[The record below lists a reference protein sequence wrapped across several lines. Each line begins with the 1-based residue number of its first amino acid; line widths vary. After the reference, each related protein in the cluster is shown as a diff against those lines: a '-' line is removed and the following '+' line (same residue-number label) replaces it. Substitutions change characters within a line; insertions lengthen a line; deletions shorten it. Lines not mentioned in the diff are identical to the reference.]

1 MSAEIEIPKAFA
13 DLFKQARYKIYYG
26 GRGAAKSWAFARA
39 LLTKAWQ
46 KPTQVLCAREIQ
58 SSIKE
63 SVYSLLKK
71 QIDVLEL
78 SQDFECLNSEIRGK
92 NGSRFIFEG
101 LKHNVDRIKSLEDT
115 DICWVEEA
123 AKVSEESWEVLIP
136 TIRKPNSE
144 IWASFNPRL
153 EFDATYQRLIVH
165 RPEGAIVHKV
175 SWRDNPFFTAEM
187 RFEMER
193 LKTADYDA
201 YLHVWEGETKK
212 LTEGAV
218 YGKQL
223 TQARKDGR
231 ITKVPVES
239 SVLVN
244 TFWDLGKNDATA
256 IWFHQG
262 VGPQNR
268 FVDYYENRGEEL
280 DHYIRI
286 LKERDYLYGDHYL
299 PHDVEAKI
307 LGMPKTRK
315 TQLEDAGIKPIRVVE
330 RTQDVV
336 GEGIEA
342 VRRIFP
348 TCWFDEVKCK
358 QGLEVL
364 GNYAWEMD
372 EDKGIFSPHPIKNW
386 ASHGSDAFRQFAQG
400 FSPKADWKPLP
411 KQAVVRWT

>member
-1 MSAEIEIPKAFA
+1 MSVETEIPKAFA
-13 DLFKQARYKIYYG
+13 ELFKPARYKVYYG
-26 GRGAAKSWAFARA
+26 GRGGAKSWAFARA
-39 LLTKAWQ
+39 LLNKAWQ
-46 KPTQVLCAREIQ
+46 KPLQILCAREIQ

-71 QIDVLEL
+71 QIDALEL
-78 SQDFECLNSEIRGK
+78 DTEFECLTSEIRGK

-136 TIRKPNSE
+136 TIRKPGSE

-153 EFDATYQRLIVH
+153 EFDATYQRFIVH
-165 RPEGAIVHKV
+165 RPPGAIVRKV
-175 SWRDNPFFTAEM
+175 SWRDNPFFTDEM
-187 RFEMER
+187 KYEKDR
-193 LKTADYDA
+193 LEQSDPDA

-212 LTEGAV
+212 LTEGAI

-223 TQARKDGR
+223 TQARKDKR
-231 ITKVPVES
+231 ITEVPIEN

-256 IWFHQG
+256 IWFHQN

-268 FVDYYENRGEEL
+268 FIDYYEARGEEL
-280 DHYIRI
+280 EHYIKV
-286 LKERDYLYGDHYL
+286 LKDKGYLYGSHYL
-299 PHDVEAKI
+299 PHDVEAKL

-315 TQLEDAGIKPIRVVE
+315 QQLEEAGIKPIEVVE
-330 RTQDVV
+330 RINDVT

-348 TCWFDEVKCK
+348 TCWFDETRCK
-358 QGLEVL
+358 QGLDVL

-372 EDKGIFSPHPIKNW
+372 EERGIYSQKPIHNW

-400 FSPKADWKPLP
+400 YSPKTDWKPLP
-411 KQAVVRWT
+411 KQPVVRWT